1 MAKAIRTKGR
11 KAIRETPL
19 PLGRQNFIIL
29 GIGLLVILL
38 GYAAMYNAPVE
49 GFMPLVVSP
58 VLLVL
63 GYCVI
68 IPVGILYRKR
78 KEAPEQGAQTAGQ
91 VKA

>member
-1 MAKAIRTKGR
+1 MAKVIRTKGR

-19 PLGRQNFIIL
+19 PLDRQNFIIL
-29 GIGLLVILL
+29 GIGFLAILL

-49 GFMPLVVSP
+49 GFLPLVVSP

-68 IPVGILYRKR
+68 IPIGILYRKR
-78 KEAPEQGAQTAGQ
+78 KAEPEQSAPTAGQ
-91 VKA
+91 AKA